1 VKGLESG
8 GLQIYNRREQASRT
22 RTNLGQPTPPREQTA
37 NNKDGAPGTSVAEL
51 GRNVVMR
58 GNRFDSRDIFQ
69 SVREII
75 IAHGEETYRLRLT
88 AQNKLILTK

>member
-1 VKGLESG
+1 MNASPTKSPGGALPSSG
-8 GLQIYNRREQASRT
+8 TI
-22 RTNLGQPTPPREQTA
+22 EQTA
-37 NNKDGAPGTSVAEL
+37 TDDGRTVL
-51 GRNVVMR
+51 LR

-69 SVREII
+69 STREII